1 LGTPGVVICP
11 YTTPLWRSNKHLMVN
26 DGTPCRVDL
35 FISFDLN
42 HTIKIIKKKIICSFK
57 ALCDLYDTFNLQF

>member
-1 LGTPGVVICP
+1 
-11 YTTPLWRSNKHLMVN
+11 MVN

-42 HTIKIIKKKIICSFK
+42 QTIKIIKKKITCSFK
-57 ALCDLYDTFNLQF
+57 ALCDLYDTFNLQFKSIFMTGMLSFRSHSTN